1 MNPDGIAATGLKVLI
16 EDNKKNDLLP
26 RSQTCSHLLII
37 PTYTSKAILKSR
49 LEKVIEQFSKG

>member
-16 EDNKKNDLLP
+16 EDSRKNDLLP

-37 PTYTSKAILKSR
+37 PTYSSKAILKAR
-49 LEKVIEQFSKG
+49 LNKVIEQFSRG